1 MSNNNNKGGF
11 NSFRDRHPIL
21 VNSALMAVALVV
33 LGYIALLFIDVFTSH
48 GQQVQVPD
56 VRNMPLEK
64 AIDILEDAGLRWEI
78 SDSTTFYE
86 NYKPG
91 TVIDQD
97 PKAKSYIKKIRIIY
111 LSVNAM
117 HAPIIQLPKLIELPG
132 RQGMATLKAMGF
144 KHVTM
149 DSIQSQFA
157 GMILE
162 VTVDGHKVAPGTP
175 ISVNS
180 QIRIT
185 VGDGSIVD
193 INPEEILDPE
203 LLDSIDEANYQD
215 AQKNYEEELK
225 AAQARAEQERKS
237 QASEENKDKDKDK
250 KKDQDKKSS
259 DKDKKSSDKDK
270 KKNN

>member
-1 MSNNNNKGGF
+1 MNDNNNGGF

-21 VNSALMAVALVV
+21 VNSALMALALVV

-64 AIDILEDAGLRWEI
+64 AITILEDAGLRWEI

-86 NYKPG
+86 NYQPG
-91 TVIDQD
+91 AVIDQD

-111 LSVNAM
+111 LNVNAM
-117 HAPIIQLPKLIELPG
+117 HAPIIPFPRLVDLPG

-149 DSIQSQFA
+149 DSVASEMD
-157 GMILE
+157 GLILQ
-162 VTVDGHKVAPGTP
+162 VTVDGHKVEPGKP
-175 ISVNS
+175 VCVNS
-180 QIRIT
+180 QVKIT

-193 INPEEILDPE
+193 LNPEQLIDPA
-203 LLDSIDEANYQD
+203 LMDSIDEANYQD
-215 AQKNYEEELK
+215 AQKDYEEEMK
-225 AAQARAEQERKS
+225 RVEQERRNQ
-237 QASEENKDKDKDK
+237 QATEEKKDQNKDKDK
-250 KKDQDKKSS
+250 KKEQDKV
-259 DKDKKSSDKDK
+259 
-270 KKNN
+270 KNK